1 MRTKKG
7 QKPMLKQLLRTK
19 PILEHSANCTNG
31 TGLKK
36 CLTAFDLALLGV
48 GCAIG
53 TGIFV
58 LTGIAAATQSG
69 PAVVISFII
78 AGVASGF
85 AALAYA
91 ELAASV
97 GGSGSAYGYSYVA
110 FGEFIAWVMGWILLL
125 EYGVGAAA
133 VANGW
138 AGYFVNTL
146 ANFNLHLPEA
156 LTKAPMVGGLIN
168 LPAFAIIWV
177 LTILLIIGV
186 KESARFN
193 NIIVVIKLS
202 TIAIFITLASLHL
215 NTDNWQPYMPFGWFT
230 SLENGKNIGILA
242 GASLV
247 FFAYFGFDA
256 VSTAAEEAK
265 NPQRDLPIGLIASLI
280 FCTLIYIIVSAL
292 LTGIVPYTELN
303 VPSPVAFALTQ
314 IGYTW
319 ASTLVATGVLAGL
332 ITVLL
337 VLLYGLTRILFAM
350 SRDGLIP
357 AIFSEVNPDRQT
369 PTKII
374 LMCGLVVSIVA
385 GFIPLGELA
394 ETVNI
399 GTLASFIMVCVGVI
413 VLRIRQPNLPRPFK
427 NPWNPL
433 IPALGILSCGAL
445 MAFLPAAT
453 WIRFGIW
460 IVVGI
465 VFYFIYSMHHSNLNK
480 NQK

>member
-1 MRTKKG
+1 
-7 QKPMLKQLLRTK
+7 MLKKLLRTK
-19 PILEHSANCTNG
+19 AIVGHAD

-36 CLTAFDLALLGV
+36 CLTAFDLALLGI

-78 AGVASGF
+78 AGVASAF

-202 TIAIFITLASLHL
+202 TIAIFIALASLHL
-215 NTDNWQPYMPFGWFT
+215 NTDNWQPFMPFGWFT
-230 SLENGKNIGILA
+230 SLESGKNIGILA

-265 NPQRDLPIGLIASLI
+265 NPQLDLPIGLLASLT
-280 FCTLIYIIVSAL
+280 FCTIIYIIVSAL

-303 VPSPVAFALTQ
+303 VASPVAFALTK

-319 ASTLVATGVLAGL
+319 ASTLVATGVIAGL

-357 AIFSEVNPDRQT
+357 AVFSEVNPDRQT

-399 GTLASFIMVCVGVI
+399 GTLASFIMVCVGVVI
-413 VLRIRQPNLPRPFK
+413 LRIRQPNLIRPFK

-433 IPALGILSCGAL
+433 IPVLGILSCGAL
-445 MAFLPAAT
+445 MGFLPAAT
-453 WIRFGIW
+453 WMRFGIW
-460 IVVGI
+460 ILIGI
-465 VFYFIYSMHHSNLNK
+465 IFYFSYSIHHSKLNK
-480 NQK
+480 A

>member
-1 MRTKKG
+1 MRKK
-7 QKPMLKQLLRTK
+7 LLRTK
-19 PILEHSANCTNG
+19 AIVVHSNS
-31 TGLKK
+31 GLKK
-36 CLTAFDLALLGV
+36 CLTAFDLALLGI

-69 PAVVISFII
+69 PAVILSFII
-78 AGVASGF
+78 AGVASAF
-85 AALAYA
+85 AALSYA
-91 ELAASV
+91 ELASSI

-125 EYGVGAAA
+125 EYGVGSAA

-138 AGYFVNTL
+138 AGYFVSTL
-146 ANFNLHLPEA
+146 ANFNIYLPEA
-156 LTKAPMVGGLIN
+156 LTKAPVLGGLIN
-168 LPAFAIIWV
+168 LPAFAIIWI
-177 LTILLIIGV
+177 LTILLMVGV

-193 NIIVVIKLS
+193 NIIVIIKLS
-202 TIAIFITLASLHL
+202 TIAIFITLASMHL
-215 NTDNWQPYMPFGWFT
+215 NTSNWHPFMPYGWFST
-230 SLENGKNIGILA
+230 LENGKNIGVLA

-265 NPQRDLPIGLIASLI
+265 NPQRDLPIGLIVSLT
-280 FCTLIYIIVSAL
+280 FCTIIYIVVSAL

-303 VPSPVAFALTQ
+303 VSSPVAFALTK

-350 SRDGLIP
+350 SRDGLISP
-357 AIFSEVNPDRQT
+357 VFSEVNPDRQT

-374 LMCGLVVSIVA
+374 LMCGAIVSIVA

-413 VLRIRQPNLPRPFK
+413 VLRKRQPNLKRPFK
-427 NPWNPL
+427 TH
-433 IPALGILSCGAL
+433 GIL
-445 MAFLPAAT
+445 
-453 WIRFGIW
+453 
-460 IVVGI
+460 
-465 VFYFIYSMHHSNLNK
+465 
-480 NQK
+480 

>member
-1 MRTKKG
+1 MHRK
-7 QKPMLKQLLRTK
+7 LLRTK
-19 PILEHSANCTNG
+19 PITDHSNS
-31 TGLKK
+31 GLKK
-36 CLTAFDLALLGV
+36 CLTAFDLALLGI

-69 PAVVISFII
+69 PAVVLSFII
-78 AGVASGF
+78 AGIASAF
-85 AALAYA
+85 AALSYA
-91 ELAASV
+91 ELAASI

-138 AGYFVNTL
+138 AGYFINTL
-146 ANFNLHLPEA
+146 ANFNIHLPEA
-156 LTKAPMVGGLIN
+156 FTKAPIMGGLIN
-168 LPAFAIIWV
+168 LPAFAIIWI
-177 LTILLIIGV
+177 LTILLMIGV

-193 NIIVVIKLS
+193 NIIVTIKLT
-202 TIAIFITLASLHL
+202 TIAIFIVLASMHL
-215 NTDNWQPYMPFGWFT
+215 NSDNWHPFTPFGWFST
-230 SLENGKNIGILA
+230 LENGKNIGVLA

-256 VSTAAEEAK
+256 VSTAAEEAR
-265 NPQRDLPIGLIASLI
+265 NPQRDLPIGLIASLS
-280 FCTLIYIIVSAL
+280 FCTIIYIIVSAL

-303 VPSPVAFALTQ
+303 VSSPVAFALSK

-350 SRDGLIP
+350 SRDGLISP
-357 AIFSEVNPDRQT
+357 IFSQVNPDRQT

-374 LMCGLVVSIVA
+374 LMCGAIVSIVA

-399 GTLASFIMVCVGVI
+399 GTLASFVMVCVGVI
-413 VLRIRQPNLPRPFK
+413 VLRKRQPHLKRPFK

-433 IPALGILSCGAL
+433 IPVLGILSCGAL
-445 MAFLPAAT
+445 MTFLPAVT
-453 WIRFGIW
+453 WMRFGVW
-460 IVVGI
+460 IMIGVVI
-465 VFYFIYSMHHSNLNK
+465 YFVYSMHHSKLNK
-480 NQK
+480 

>member
-1 MRTKKG
+1 MHKK
-7 QKPMLKQLLRTK
+7 PLRTK
-19 PILEHSANCTNG
+19 AIEGHG
-31 TGLKK
+31 HTGLKK
-36 CLTAFDLALLGV
+36 CLSAFDLALLGI

-69 PAVVISFII
+69 PAVVLSFII
-78 AGVASGF
+78 AGVASAF
-85 AALAYA
+85 AALSYA

-138 AGYFVNTL
+138 AGYFINTL
-146 ANFNLHLPEA
+146 SNFNIVLPEA
-156 LTKAPMVGGLIN
+156 LTKAPMLGGLIN
-168 LPAFAIIWV
+168 LPAFAIIWL
-177 LTILLIIGV
+177 LTILLMVGV

-202 TIAIFITLASLHL
+202 TIAIFIALASLHL
-215 NTDNWQPYMPFGWFT
+215 NTDNWHPFMPFGWFST
-230 SLENGKNIGILA
+230 LEDGKNIGVLA

-265 NPQRDLPIGLIASLI
+265 NPQRDLPIGLLASLS
-280 FCTLIYIIVSAL
+280 FCTIIYIIVSAL
-292 LTGIVPYTELN
+292 LTGIVPYSELN
-303 VPSPVAFALTQ
+303 VSSPVAFALTK

-337 VLLYGLTRILFAM
+337 VLLYGLTRILFSM
-350 SRDGLIP
+350 SRDGLISP
-357 AIFSEVNPDRQT
+357 VFSQVNPDRQT

-374 LMCGLVVSIVA
+374 LMCGAIVSIVA

-399 GTLASFIMVCVGVI
+399 GTLASFVMVCVGVI
-413 VLRIRQPNLPRPFK
+413 VLRKRQPHLKRPFK

-433 IPALGILSCGAL
+433 IPSLGILSCGAL
-445 MAFLPAAT
+445 MTFLPAVT
-453 WIRFGIW
+453 WMRFGIW
-460 IVVGI
+460 ILIGVV
-465 VFYFIYSMHHSNLNK
+465 VYFVYSMHHSKLNH
-480 NQK
+480 

>member
-1 MRTKKG
+1 MRKK
-7 QKPMLKQLLRTK
+7 LLRTK
-19 PILEHSANCTNG
+19 AIVDHSTN

-36 CLTAFDLALLGV
+36 CLTAFDLALLGI

-58 LTGIAAATQSG
+58 LTGLAAATQSG
-69 PAVVISFII
+69 PAVVLSFII

-85 AALAYA
+85 AALSYA
-91 ELAASV
+91 ELASSI

-138 AGYFVNTL
+138 AGYFINTL
-146 ANFNLHLPEA
+146 GNFNIYLPEA
-156 LTKAPMVGGLIN
+156 LTKAPMMGGVIN
-168 LPAFAIIWV
+168 LPAFAIIWT
-177 LTILLIIGV
+177 LTILLMIGV

-193 NIIVVIKLS
+193 NIIVIIKLS
-202 TIAIFITLASLHL
+202 TIAIFITLASMHL
-215 NTDNWQPYMPFGWFT
+215 NTNNWHPFMPFGWFST
-230 SLENGKNIGILA
+230 LADGKNIGVLA

-265 NPQRDLPIGLIASLI
+265 NPQRDLPIGLIASLT
-280 FCTLIYIIVSAL
+280 FCTIIYIIVSAL
-292 LTGIVPYTELN
+292 LTGIVPYNELN
-303 VPSPVAFALTQ
+303 VSSPVAFALTK

-350 SRDGLIP
+350 SRDGLISP
-357 AIFSEVNPDRQT
+357 IFSEVNPDRQT

-374 LMCGLVVSIVA
+374 LMCGAVVSIVA

-413 VLRIRQPNLPRPFK
+413 VLRKRQPNLKRPFK

-433 IPALGILSCGAL
+433 IPVLGILSCGAL
-445 MAFLPAAT
+445 MTFLPAVT
-453 WIRFGIW
+453 WMRFGIW
-460 IVVGI
+460 ILIGVVI
-465 VFYFIYSMHHSNLNK
+465 YFVYSMHHSKLNEK
-480 NQK
+480 

>member
-1 MRTKKG
+1 
-7 QKPMLKQLLRTK
+7 MLKQLLRTK
-19 PILEHSANCTNG
+19 TVVAHSDS
-31 TGLKK
+31 GLKK
-36 CLTAFDLALLGV
+36 CLSAFDLALLGI

-69 PAVVISFII
+69 PAVVLSFVI
-78 AGVASGF
+78 AGIASGF

-110 FGEFIAWVMGWILLL
+110 FGELIAWIMGWILLL

-138 AGYFVNTL
+138 SGYFINTL
-146 ANFNLHLPEA
+146 SNFGIHLPEM
-156 LTKAPMVGGLIN
+156 LTTSPMMGGLIN
-168 LPAFAIIWV
+168 LPAFLIIWV
-177 LTILLIIGV
+177 LTILLSIGV

-193 NIIVVIKLS
+193 NMIVIVKLS
-202 TIAIFITLASLHL
+202 TIAIFIALASLHI
-215 NTDNWQPYMPFGWFT
+215 NTDNWQPFMPFGWFST
-230 SLENGKNIGILA
+230 LENGKNIGVLA

-265 NPQRDLPIGLIASLI
+265 NPQRDLPIGLLASLI
-280 FCTLIYIIVSAL
+280 FCTLVYIVVSGL

-303 VPSPVAFALTQ
+303 VSSPVAFALAR
-314 IGYTW
+314 IGHTW
-319 ASTLVATGVLAGL
+319 SSTLVATGVLAGL

-350 SRDGLIP
+350 SRDGLISP
-357 AIFSEVNPDRQT
+357 IFSIVDPDRKT
-369 PTKII
+369 PTRII
-374 LMCGLVVSIVA
+374 LMCGFIVSLVA

-399 GTLASFIMVCVGVI
+399 GTLASFVMVCVGVI
-413 VLRIRQPNLPRPFK
+413 VLRIRQPLLHRPFK

-433 IPALGILSCGAL
+433 IPVLGIISCSAL
-445 MAFLPAAT
+445 MTFLPAAT
-453 WIRFGIW
+453 WHRFSLW
-460 IVVGI
+460 VLAGI
-465 VFYFIYSMHHSNLNK
+465 VFYFAYSVRHSKLNK
-480 NQK
+480 YHLNQKHHNS

>member
-1 MRTKKG
+1 
-7 QKPMLKQLLRTK
+7 MLKQLLRTK
-19 PILEHSANCTNG
+19 SVIGHHTD

-36 CLTAFDLALLGV
+36 CLSAFDLALLGI

-69 PAVVISFII
+69 PAVVLSFIF

-85 AALAYA
+85 AALSYA

-138 AGYFVNTL
+138 AGYFINML
-146 ANFNLHLPEA
+146 ASFNLHLPEA
-156 LTKAPMVGGLIN
+156 LTKAPVQGGIIN
-168 LPAFAIIWV
+168 LPAFGIIW
-177 LTILLIIGV
+177 LLIILLIIGV

-193 NIIVVIKLS
+193 NIIVAIKLS
-202 TIAIFITLASLHL
+202 TIAVFIALAIGHI
-215 NTDNWQPYMPFGWFT
+215 NTANWHPFMPFGWFDT
-230 SLENGKNIGILA
+230 LENGKNIGVLA

-265 NPQRDLPIGLIASLI
+265 NPQRDLPIGLLASLV
-280 FCTLIYIIVSAL
+280 FCTLVYILVSGT
-292 LTGIVPYTELN
+292 LTGIMPYPELN
-303 VPSPVAFALTQ
+303 VSSPVAYALQ
-314 IGYTW
+314 QLGYTW
-319 ASTLVATGVLAGL
+319 SSVLVGTGVIAGL

-350 SRDGLIP
+350 SRDGLISP
-357 AIFSEVNPDRQT
+357 VFSEVNPSRQT
-369 PTKII
+369 PTKVI
-374 LMCGLVVSIVA
+374 LMCGVVVSLVA

-399 GTLASFIMVCVGVI
+399 GTLASFVMVCVGVI
-413 VLRIRQPNLPRPFK
+413 VLRIRQPDLPRPFK
-427 NPWNPL
+427 NPWNPV
-433 IPALGILSCGAL
+433 IPVMGILSCGAL
-445 MAFLPAAT
+445 MCFLPSTT
-453 WIRFGIW
+453 WMRFIWW
-460 IVVGI
+460 IVVGVI
-465 VFYFIYSMHHSNLNK
+465 FYFCYSMHKSKLRHQS
-480 NQK
+480 

>member
-1 MRTKKG
+1 
-7 QKPMLKQLLRTK
+7 
-19 PILEHSANCTNG
+19 
-31 TGLKK
+31 
-36 CLTAFDLALLGV
+36 
-48 GCAIG
+48 
-53 TGIFV
+53 V

-69 PAVVISFII
+69 PAVVLSFII
-78 AGVASGF
+78 AGVASAF
-85 AALAYA
+85 AALSYA

-138 AGYFVNTL
+138 SGYFINTL
-146 ANFNLHLPEA
+146 SNFNIVLPEA
-156 LTKAPMVGGLIN
+156 LTKAPMLGGLIN
-168 LPAFAIIWV
+168 LPAFAIIWL
-177 LTILLIIGV
+177 LTILLMVGV

-202 TIAIFITLASLHL
+202 TIAIFIALASLHL
-215 NTDNWQPYMPFGWFT
+215 NTDNWHPFMPFGWFST
-230 SLENGKNIGILA
+230 LEDGKNIGVLA

-265 NPQRDLPIGLIASLI
+265 NPQRDLPIGLLASLA
-280 FCTLIYIIVSAL
+280 FCTIIYIIVSAL
-292 LTGIVPYTELN
+292 LTGIVPYSELN
-303 VPSPVAFALTQ
+303 VSSPVAFALTK

-337 VLLYGLTRILFAM
+337 VLLYGLTRILFSM
-350 SRDGLIP
+350 SRDGLISP
-357 AIFSEVNPDRQT
+357 VFSQVNPDRQT

-374 LMCGLVVSIVA
+374 LMCGAIVSIVA

-399 GTLASFIMVCVGVI
+399 GTLASFVMVCVGVI
-413 VLRIRQPNLPRPFK
+413 VLRKRQPHLKRPFK

-433 IPALGILSCGAL
+433 IPSLGILSCGAL
-445 MAFLPAAT
+445 MTFLPAVT
-453 WIRFGIW
+453 WMRFGIW
-460 IVVGI
+460 ILIGVV
-465 VFYFIYSMHHSNLNK
+465 VYFVYSMHHSKLNH
-480 NQK
+480 

>member
-1 MRTKKG
+1 
-7 QKPMLKQLLRTK
+7 MLKQLLRTK
-19 PILEHSANCTNG
+19 TIVDHSNS
-31 TGLKK
+31 GLKK
-36 CLTAFDLALLGV
+36 CLTAFDLALLGI

-58 LTGIAAATQSG
+58 LTGIAAATQAG
-69 PAVVISFII
+69 PAVVLSFIF
-78 AGVASGF
+78 AGVASAF
-85 AALAYA
+85 AALSYA

-138 AGYFVNTL
+138 AGYFVGTL
-146 ANFNLHLPEA
+146 GNFNIHLPEA
-156 LTKAPMVGGLIN
+156 FTKAPMVGGVIN

-193 NIIVVIKLS
+193 NIIVIIKLS

-215 NTDNWQPYMPFGWFT
+215 NTDNWHPFMPFGWFS
-230 SLENGKNIGILA
+230 SLENGKTIGVLA

-265 NPQRDLPIGLIASLI
+265 NPQRDLPIGLLASLT
-280 FCTLIYIIVSAL
+280 FCTIIYIIVSGL
-292 LTGIVPYTELN
+292 LTGIVPYAQLN
-303 VPSPVAFALTQ
+303 VPSPVAFGLSQ

-319 ASTLVATGVLAGL
+319 SSTLVATGVLAGL

-337 VLLYGLTRILFAM
+337 VLMYGLTRILFSM

-357 AIFSEVNPDRQT
+357 SIFSEVNPDRQT
-369 PTKII
+369 PTKVI
-374 LMCGLVVSIVA
+374 LFCGLIISLVA
-385 GFIPLGELA
+385 GFFPLGELA

-413 VLRIRQPNLPRPFK
+413 VLRVRQPNLHRPFK
-427 NPWNPL
+427 NPWNPV
-433 IPALGILSCGAL
+433 IPVLGILSCGAL
-445 MAFLPAAT
+445 MYFLPATT
-453 WIRFGIW
+453 WMRFSVWVLIGIA
-460 IVVGI
+460 V
-465 VFYFIYSMHHSNLNK
+465 YFAYSMHHSTLNK
-480 NQK
+480 NEK

>member
-1 MRTKKG
+1 M
-7 QKPMLKQLLRTK
+7 
-19 PILEHSANCTNG
+19 
-31 TGLKK
+31 
-36 CLTAFDLALLGV
+36 
-48 GCAIG
+48 
-53 TGIFV
+53 

-69 PAVVISFII
+69 PAVVLSFII
-78 AGVASGF
+78 AGVASAF
-85 AALAYA
+85 AALSYA

-138 AGYFVNTL
+138 SGYFINTL
-146 ANFNLHLPEA
+146 SNFNIVLPEA
-156 LTKAPMVGGLIN
+156 LTKAPMLGGLIN
-168 LPAFAIIWV
+168 LPAFAIIWL
-177 LTILLIIGV
+177 LTILLMVGV

-202 TIAIFITLASLHL
+202 TIAIFIALASLHL
-215 NTDNWQPYMPFGWFT
+215 NTDNWHPFMPFGWFST
-230 SLENGKNIGILA
+230 LEDGKNIGVLA

-265 NPQRDLPIGLIASLI
+265 NPQRDLPIGLLASLA
-280 FCTLIYIIVSAL
+280 FCTIIYIIVSAL
-292 LTGIVPYTELN
+292 LTGIVPYSELN
-303 VPSPVAFALTQ
+303 VSSPVAFALTK

-337 VLLYGLTRILFAM
+337 VLLYGLTRILFSM
-350 SRDGLIP
+350 SRDGLISP
-357 AIFSEVNPDRQT
+357 VFSQVNPDRQT

-374 LMCGLVVSIVA
+374 LMCGAIVSIVA

-399 GTLASFIMVCVGVI
+399 GTLASFVMVCVGVI
-413 VLRIRQPNLPRPFK
+413 VLRKRQPHLKRPFK

-433 IPALGILSCGAL
+433 IPSLGILSCGAL
-445 MAFLPAAT
+445 MTFLPAVT
-453 WIRFGIW
+453 WMRFGIW
-460 IVVGI
+460 ILIGVV
-465 VFYFIYSMHHSNLNK
+465 VYFVYSMHHSKLNH
-480 NQK
+480 

>member
-1 MRTKKG
+1 MLKQMMRTK
-7 QKPMLKQLLRTK
+7 PVV
-19 PILEHSANCTNG
+19 HHANS
-31 TGLKK
+31 GLKK
-36 CLTAFDLALLGV
+36 CLTAFDLALLGI

-110 FGEFIAWVMGWILLL
+110 FGEFVAWVMGWILLL

-138 AGYFVNTL
+138 AGYFTGTL
-146 ANFNLHLPEA
+146 ANFNIHLPET
-156 LTKAPMVGGLIN
+156 LTKAPMLGGIIN
-168 LPAFAIIWV
+168 LPAFAIIWT

-193 NIIVVIKLS
+193 NIIVAIKLS
-202 TIAIFITLASLHL
+202 TIAIFIALSIGHL
-215 NTDNWQPYMPFGWFT
+215 NTDNWQPFMPFGWFDT
-230 SLENGKNIGILA
+230 LEDGKNIGILA

-265 NPQRDLPIGLIASLI
+265 NPQRDLPIGLIASLT
-280 FCTLIYIIVSAL
+280 FCTVVYIVVSGL
-292 LTGIVPYTELN
+292 LTGIVHYTELN
-303 VPSPVAFALTQ
+303 VTSPVAFALSKV
-314 IGYTW
+314 GYTW
-319 ASTLVATGVLAGL
+319 SSILVATGVLAGL

-337 VLLYGLTRILFAM
+337 VLMYGLTRILFAM
-350 SRDGLIP
+350 SRDGLISP
-357 AIFSEVNPDRQT
+357 VFSEVNPDRQT
-369 PTKII
+369 PTKVI
-374 LMCGLVVSIVA
+374 LFCGLIISLVA
-385 GFIPLGELA
+385 GFFPLGELA

-399 GTLASFIMVCVGVI
+399 GTLASFVMVCVGVI
-413 VLRIRQPNLPRPFK
+413 VLRMRQPDLPRPFK

-445 MAFLPAAT
+445 MSFLPSST
-453 WIRFGIW
+453 WHRF
-460 IVVGI
+460 IVWVLIGMAM
-465 VFYFIYSMHHSNLNK
+465 YFVYSVRHSKLRD
-480 NQK
+480 

>member
-1 MRTKKG
+1 MHKK
-7 QKPMLKQLLRTK
+7 LLRTK
-19 PILEHSANCTNG
+19 AIVNHSTNS
-31 TGLKK
+31 GLKK
-36 CLTAFDLALLGV
+36 CLTAFDLALLGI

-69 PAVVISFII
+69 PAVVLSFII
-78 AGVASGF
+78 AGVASAF
-85 AALAYA
+85 AALSYA
-91 ELAASV
+91 ELASSI

-110 FGEFIAWVMGWILLL
+110 FGEFIAWVMGWVLLL

-138 AGYFVNTL
+138 AGYFINTL
-146 ANFNLHLPEA
+146 ANFNIYLPQA
-156 LTKAPMVGGLIN
+156 LTKAPMLGGLIN
-168 LPAFAIIWV
+168 LPAFAIIWT
-177 LTILLIIGV
+177 LTILLMIGV

-193 NIIVVIKLS
+193 NIIVIIKLS
-202 TIAIFITLASLHL
+202 TIAIFITLASIHL
-215 NTDNWQPYMPFGWFT
+215 NTNYWHPFMPFGWFST
-230 SLENGKNIGILA
+230 LDDGKNIGVLA

-265 NPQRDLPIGLIASLI
+265 NPQRDLPIGLITSLT
-280 FCTLIYIIVSAL
+280 FCTIIYIIVSAL
-292 LTGIVPYTELN
+292 LTGIVPYSELN
-303 VPSPVAFALTQ
+303 VPSPVAFALTK

-350 SRDGLIP
+350 SRDGLISP
-357 AIFSEVNPDRQT
+357 IFSEINPDRQT

-374 LMCGLVVSIVA
+374 LMCGAVVSIIA

-413 VLRIRQPNLPRPFK
+413 VLRKRQPNLKRPFK

-433 IPALGILSCGAL
+433 IPTLGILSCGAL
-445 MAFLPAAT
+445 MTFLPAIT
-453 WIRFGIW
+453 WMRFGIW
-460 IVVGI
+460 ILIGVVI
-465 VFYFIYSMHHSNLNK
+465 YFIYNMHHSKLNK
-480 NQK
+480 

>member
-1 MRTKKG
+1 
-7 QKPMLKQLLRTK
+7 L
-19 PILEHSANCTNG
+19 S
-31 TGLKK
+31 
-36 CLTAFDLALLGV
+36 
-48 GCAIG
+48 
-53 TGIFV
+53 
-58 LTGIAAATQSG
+58 
-69 PAVVISFII
+69 
-78 AGVASGF
+78 
-85 AALAYA
+85 YA

-138 AGYFVNTL
+138 SGYFINTL
-146 ANFNLHLPEA
+146 SNFNIVLPEA
-156 LTKAPMVGGLIN
+156 LTKAPMLGGLIN
-168 LPAFAIIWV
+168 LPAFAIIWL
-177 LTILLIIGV
+177 LTILLMVGV

-193 NIIVVIKLS
+193 NIIVIIKLS
-202 TIAIFITLASLHL
+202 TIAIFIALASLHL
-215 NTDNWQPYMPFGWFT
+215 NTDNWHPFMPFGWFST
-230 SLENGKNIGILA
+230 LEDGKNIGVLA

-265 NPQRDLPIGLIASLI
+265 NPQRDLPIGLLASLS
-280 FCTLIYIIVSAL
+280 FCTIIYIIVSAL
-292 LTGIVPYTELN
+292 LTGIVPYSELN
-303 VPSPVAFALTQ
+303 VSSPVAFALTK

-337 VLLYGLTRILFAM
+337 VLLYGLTRILFSM
-350 SRDGLIP
+350 SRDGLISP
-357 AIFSEVNPDRQT
+357 VFSQVNPDRQT

-374 LMCGLVVSIVA
+374 LMCGAIVSIVA

-399 GTLASFIMVCVGVI
+399 GTLASFVMVCVGVI
-413 VLRIRQPNLPRPFK
+413 VLRKRQPHLKRPFK

-433 IPALGILSCGAL
+433 IPSLGILSCGAL
-445 MAFLPAAT
+445 MTFLPAVT
-453 WIRFGIW
+453 WMRFGIW
-460 IVVGI
+460 ILVGVV
-465 VFYFIYSMHHSNLNK
+465 VYFVYSMHHSKLNH
-480 NQK
+480 